1 MSGAAV
7 VNDGSVRPATPVH
20 PFVRHVRT
28 VTVSLFALL
37 ATVTVLLAFASRGPS
52 VAGFGLPGREML
64 IVTSGS
70 MSPAFRTGD
79 AITVKRLDPGE
90 AARLSPGTVVTF
102 RPASGGASLIT
113 HRIVGA
119 RTSAGGRRVY
129 TTKGDANAS
138 PDTADLDPAR
148 IVGVL
153 DRTVP
158 RLGYV
163 LNALQQRGVILML
176 ALAAL
181 LGSLATTTWPRTAA
195 TDPIPQQKENQ

>member
-7 VNDGSVRPATPVH
+7 VNNGSVRPATRVH

-28 VTVSLFALL
+28 VTVSLFLLL
-37 ATVTVLLAFASRGPS
+37 ATAAALLAFASRSIS
-52 VAGFGLPGREML
+52 VAGIGLPDRELL

-79 AITVKRLDPGE
+79 AIAVRRLGAGE
-90 AARLSPGTVVTF
+90 AARLVPGTVVTF
-102 RPASGGASLIT
+102 RPANGGGSLIT
-113 HRIVGA
+113 HRIIGV
-119 RTSAGGRRVY
+119 RMSAGGRRVY
-129 TTKGDANAS
+129 TTKGDANTS

-148 IVGVL
+148 IIGVL
-153 DRTVP
+153 DRSIP

-163 LNALQQRGVILML
+163 LNALQQRVVILML

-181 LGSLATTTWPRTAA
+181 LGSLAAMTWPRAAA

>member
-7 VNDGSVRPATPVH
+7 ANNGSLRPASRVH

-28 VTVSLFALL
+28 LTVSLFLLLAAVTALL
-37 ATVTVLLAFASRGPS
+37 AFVSRGTS
-52 VAGFGLPGREML
+52 VAGFGVPDRDLL

-79 AITVKRLDPGE
+79 AIAVRRVGAGE
-90 AARLSPGTVVTF
+90 AARLAPGTVVTF
-102 RPASGGASLIT
+102 RPADGSGSLIT
-113 HRIVGA
+113 HRIIEV
-119 RTSAGGRRVY
+119 RTSAGGRQVY

-153 DRTVP
+153 DRAIP

-163 LNALQQRGVILML
+163 LNALQQRGVTLML

-181 LGSLATTTWPRTAA
+181 LGSLAAATWPRTAA

>member
-7 VNDGSVRPATPVH
+7 VNDGSVRPATAVH
-20 PFVRHVRT
+20 PFVGHVRT

-102 RPASGGASLIT
+102 RPASGNVQLIT
-113 HRIVGA
+113 HRIIAA
-119 RTSAGGRRVY
+119 RRSAGGQLVY

-138 PDTADLDPAR
+138 PDTADLDPSR
-148 IVGVL
+148 IVGVH
-153 DRTVP
+153 DWTVP
-158 RLGYV
+158 RAGYV
-163 LNALQQRGVILML
+163 LSAVQQRGVVVML
-176 ALAAL
+176 AVAAL
-181 LGSLATTTWPRTAA
+181 LGSLAAA
-195 TDPIPQQKENQ
+195 LRQPVVPADKIPQQKENQ

>member
-1 MSGAAV
+1 MSGAV
-7 VNDGSVRPATPVH
+7 VANNGSVPAERIH

-28 VTVSLFALL
+28 VTVSLFGLL
-37 ATVTVLLAFASRGPS
+37 AAATVLLALASRGTS

-79 AITVKRLDPGE
+79 AITVRRVDPGE

-102 RPASGGASLIT
+102 RPANGRASLIT
-113 HRIVGA
+113 HRITEV

-129 TTKGDANAS
+129 TTKGDANTS

-181 LGSLATTTWPRTAA
+181 LGSLAATTWPRTAA